1 MFVFLISTIPRS
13 FYLSECELLTAV
25 TKENQTTGN
34 DHFGSVTLRKTP
46 LERGTCHTHVMLDET
61 VPTLPYLHIVR

>member
-1 MFVFLISTIPRS
+1 MRLRASMTGNIFLISTIPRS

-34 DHFGSVTLRKTP
+34 DHFGSMTLYVKRCWKEAP
-46 LERGTCHTHVMLDET
+46 GDM
-61 VPTLPYLHIVR
+61 

>member
-13 FYLSECELLTAV
+13 FYLSECERLTAV

-34 DHFGSVTLRKTP
+34 DHFGSVTLYVKRRWKEAPSGGGVT
-46 LERGTCHTHVMLDET
+46 RRDCAIHVIHT
-61 VPTLPYLHIVR
+61 R